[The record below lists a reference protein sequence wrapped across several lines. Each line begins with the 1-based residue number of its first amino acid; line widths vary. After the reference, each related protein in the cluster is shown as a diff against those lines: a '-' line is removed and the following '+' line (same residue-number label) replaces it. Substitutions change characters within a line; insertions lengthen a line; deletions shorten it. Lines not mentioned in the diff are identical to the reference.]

1 MKEEEFNLS
10 EKDHNMSM
18 MPGDE
23 EEHMYLQK
31 DIKEFIKR
39 LKEEFSNLKINPNK
53 AYAKPYKIFDM
64 CIATIDKL
72 AGDDLS

>member
-39 LKEEFSNLKINPNK
+39 LKLRCGKGTCGI
-53 AYAKPYKIFDM
+53 
-64 CIATIDKL
+64 IDEL

>member
-39 LKEEFSNLKINPNK
+39 LKYQIFM
-53 AYAKPYKIFDM
+53 AKPWLFSDKKERDI
-64 CIATIDKL
+64 ILKEIDKL